1 LGGPPDRSELQAAYL
16 ALFGRSGGR
25 VDMAEA
31 QRVELVDLGPRI
43 DKSLTVDKQG
53 EHCMALTCAFEPEV
67 GFEPTTFRLRVG
79 PNPSNWTR
87 PDPSWLLRSGADSI

>member
-1 LGGPPDRSELQAAYL
+1 
-16 ALFGRSGGR
+16 
-25 VDMAEA
+25 MAET

-79 PNPSNWTR
+79 PKPFQLDPPR
-87 PDPSWLLRSGADSI
+87 PIWLLRSGADSI